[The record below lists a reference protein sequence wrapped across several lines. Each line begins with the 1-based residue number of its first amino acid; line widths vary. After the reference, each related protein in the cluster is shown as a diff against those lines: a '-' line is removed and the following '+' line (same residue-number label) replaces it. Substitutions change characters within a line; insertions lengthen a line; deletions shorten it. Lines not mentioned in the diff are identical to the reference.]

1 MIKDEI
7 KKANIEAMKNKDQNA
22 RALYSVVLNKIML
35 EEVKRRG
42 TGKEMTDGDVL
53 AILQKTMKELEEE
66 KTGFEKSGN
75 AKRTAEITAQANLL
89 KKFLPEM
96 MSEDE
101 IKNIV
106 LNLEDKNIGSVM
118 KHFKQNFNGKCDM
131 ALVKKVV
138 DGLK

>member
-1 MIKDEI
+1 MIKDQI

-42 TGKEMTDGDVL
+42 TANEMTDGDILNV
-53 AILQKTMKELEEE
+53 LQKVMKELEEE
-66 KTGFEKSGN
+66 KAGFIKASNIERSEKI
-75 AKRTAEITAQANLL
+75 AAQQELL
-89 KKFLPEM
+89 KAFLPQM
-96 MSEDE
+96 MTEDE

-106 LNLEDKNIGSVM
+106 LGLDDQSIGSVM
-118 KHFKQNFNGKCDM
+118 KYFKQNFNGKCDM
-131 ALVKKVV
+131 GLVKKVI

>member
-1 MIKDEI
+1 MIKNQI

-22 RALYSVVLNKIML
+22 RALNKIML

-42 TGKEMTDGDVL
+42 TANEMSDGDVL
-53 AILQKTMKELEEE
+53 NVLQKVMKELEEE
-66 KTGFEKSGN
+66 KAGFIKAANIERSEKI
-75 AKRTAEITAQANLL
+75 AAQQELL
-89 KKFLPEM
+89 KAFLPQM
-96 MSEDE
+96 MTEDE

-106 LNLEDKNIGSVM
+106 LGLDDQSIGSVM

-131 ALVKKVV
+131 GLVKKVV